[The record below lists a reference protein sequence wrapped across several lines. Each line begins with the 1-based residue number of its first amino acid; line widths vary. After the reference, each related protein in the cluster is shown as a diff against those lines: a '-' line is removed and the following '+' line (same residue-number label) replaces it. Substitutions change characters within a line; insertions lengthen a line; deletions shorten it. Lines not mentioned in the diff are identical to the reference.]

1 MSEFPMNLVFPVV
14 LILAAE
20 DLIQFGI
27 MGYSQWYLDSCM
39 RFTYIVNTTN
49 LGVAMMLDFT

>member
-14 LILAAE
+14 LILA

-27 MGYSQWYLDSCM
+27 MRYSQWYLNSCM
-39 RFTYIVNTTN
+39 RFTYIVNKTD
-49 LGVAMMLDFT
+49 LGVAVMLDFT